1 MSSSAN
7 PLPRTTAKGLSSYL
21 NQSVLIIGKLD
32 SQQGSEATFTLN
44 DGSVTVHAGTAISP
58 LVHGN
63 VYQVLGK
70 VIDDSSIKALFVTS
84 LGTTDLPPA
93 DIEQRLIKL
102 RQAPIM
108 KPIFAPRKETAS
120 QY

>member
-7 PLPRTTAKGLSSYL
+7 PLPRTTVKGFSSYL

-44 DGSVTVHAGTAISP
+44 DGSITVHAGTAIGP
-58 LVHGN
+58 LELGA

-70 VIDDSSIKALFVTS
+70 VIDDSSLKAHTVTK
-84 LGTTDLPPA
+84 LRTTELPPV
-93 DIEQRLIKL
+93 DIEQRLLKL
-102 RQAPIM
+102 RQAALM
-108 KPIFAPRKETAS
+108 KSIFAPQTETAS
-120 QY
+120 K